1 MNVRPRLLL
10 LKSMEKLSEIAVN
23 KDQKKDQS
31 YVKVG
36 KIVVH
41 YIKELKLWVRLANV
55 SAVSRV

>member
-10 LKSMEKLSEIAVN
+10 QKSMEKLSEIAVN

-41 YIKELKLWVRLANV
+41 YIKERKLWVRLAKV